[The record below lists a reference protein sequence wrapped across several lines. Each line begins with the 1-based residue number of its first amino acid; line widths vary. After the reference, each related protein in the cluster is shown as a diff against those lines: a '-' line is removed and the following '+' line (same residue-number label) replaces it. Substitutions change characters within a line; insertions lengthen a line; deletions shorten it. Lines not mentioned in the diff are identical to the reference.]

1 MRMRCLYAGVFA
13 ALLTITRGAAA
24 QSAGGTLIPIP
35 FRTYVAFDPLLVPFD
50 IGSFEVET
58 ALAPGITAGG
68 VASYTNVD
76 SDRYTSFDLN
86 LRYYPGEVVLRG
98 FSVGLS
104 GGFLRY
110 SSHVGPANAR
120 ESVDAPT
127 LGVLVDYN
135 WMLGVNRR
143 FLVGTGL
150 GAKRVLAGESER
162 SSVGLGRAYG
172 TARFVIGYAF

>member
-1 MRMRCLYAGVFA
+1 MGR
-13 ALLTITRGAAA
+13 
-24 QSAGGTLIPIP
+24 GTLIPIP

-58 ALAPGITAGG
+58 GIAPGITAGG

-76 SDRYTSFDLN
+76 NERYTSVDLN

-110 SSHVGPANAR
+110 S
-120 ESVDAPT
+120 
-127 LGVLVDYN
+127 
-135 WMLGVNRR
+135 
-143 FLVGTGL
+143 
-150 GAKRVLAGESER
+150 KRV
-162 SSVGLGRAYG
+162 GR
-172 TARFVIGYAF
+172 

>member
-1 MRMRCLYAGVFA
+1 MRMRCLFAG
-13 ALLTITRGAAA
+13 LLIMTLAGGAAA
-24 QSAGGTLIPIP
+24 QVGRGTLIPIP

-50 IGSFEVET
+50 IGSFELET
-58 ALAPGITAGG
+58 GIAPGITAGG
-68 VASYTNVD
+68 VASYTNVHN
-76 SDRYTSFDLN
+76 DRYTSVDFN

-110 SSHVGPANAR
+110 GKRFAADTL
-120 ESVDAPT
+120 ESINAPT
-127 LGVLVDYN
+127 VGVIVDYN

-143 FLVGTGL
+143 FLVGTGV
-150 GAKRVLAGESER
+150 GAKRVLAGEAER
-162 SSVGLGRAYG
+162 QTVRLQRAYG